1 MKNTAEILIS
11 MAPGCDD
18 LLPSKAHDDDAAY
31 DLRSR
36 VDIVLPRGRSVLVP
50 TGVFMALPEGY
61 EAQVRPRS
69 GLALKH
75 QIGVLNSPG
84 TIDAGYRGE
93 VCSILF
99 NFGEKPFEIKR
110 GDRISQMVIAAL
122 PEVELTEAAEL
133 SETLRGE
140 GGFGS
145 TGKK

>member
-1 MKNTAEILIS
+1 MITVKFTMEE
-11 MAPGCDD
+11 GCAD
-18 LLPSKAHDDDAAY
+18 LCPAKAHEDDAAY

-36 VDIVLPRGRSVLVP
+36 VDITVPPGKVTLVP
-50 TGVFMALPEGY
+50 TGLHMELPAGY

-75 QIGVLNSPG
+75 SIGVLNSPG

-99 NFGEKPFEIKR
+99 NFGEIPFAIHR

-122 PEVELTEAAEL
+122 PDVQMVNV
-133 SETLRGE
+133 ETLSDTERGA

-145 TGKK
+145 TGHK

>member
-1 MKNTAEILIS
+1 MIQIKFTME
-11 MAPGCDD
+11 PGCED
-18 LLPSKAHDDDAAY
+18 LKPAKAHADDAAF

-36 VDIVLPRGRSVLVP
+36 TDLIAQPGKVTLVP
-50 TGVFMALPEGY
+50 TGLHIELPAGY

-75 QIGVLNSPG
+75 QIGILNSPG

-99 NFGEKPFEIKR
+99 NFGETPFEIKR

-122 PEVELTEAAEL
+122 PEVELAEA
-133 SETLRGE
+133 ETLSDTDRGA

>member
-1 MKNTAEILIS
+1 MIKIKFTME
-11 MAPGCDD
+11 PGCED
-18 LLPSKAHDDDAAY
+18 LKPAKAHADDAAF

-36 VDIVLPRGRSVLVP
+36 TDLTALPGKVTLVP
-50 TGVFMALPEGY
+50 TGLHIELPAGY

-75 QIGVLNSPG
+75 QIGILNSPG

-99 NFGEKPFEIKR
+99 NFGDTPFEIKR

-122 PEVELTEAAEL
+122 PEVELTEA
-133 SETLRGE
+133 ETLSDTDRGA

>member
-1 MKNTAEILIS
+1 MIQIKFTME
-11 MAPGCDD
+11 PGCED
-18 LLPSKAHDDDAAY
+18 LKPAKAHADDAAF

-36 VDIVLPRGRSVLVP
+36 ADLIAQPGKVTLVP
-50 TGVFMALPEGY
+50 TGLHIELPAGY

-75 QIGVLNSPG
+75 QIGILNSPG

-99 NFGEKPFEIKR
+99 NFGDTPFEIKR

-122 PEVELTEAAEL
+122 PEVELTEAEEL
-133 SETLRGE
+133 SDSNRGT